1 MAVLFI
7 FISFIGIFFSCI
19 QKTELGPI
27 ATLRDAFVKAFLAF
41 SFLAYLFAEIFS
53 VNNFLTAT
61 TIGTAWGVVAMV
73 TMYFSSKRR
82 IQVTDTFIAA
92 WSALFRIEKRYFY
105 LLFAS
110 VVFILLPLLLLAVF
124 IPPNNWDSLAYHLP
138 RIEHWIQNKNIYP
151 YPTNLIRQIIT
162 PPLSEYLLLNIRIL
176 ACNDWF
182 LNLVQFMALLGVIA
196 AFTQILKQL
205 KVNYKGQV
213 LGYALLLSLPM
224 VIFQATTTQT
234 DLLSAFFLK
243 AFLLYTLN
251 FIQSNYTNKIDFL
264 LLVLAISLGILTKY
278 TIAIFALP
286 FILLIIYKVLA
297 TKKGTWIIWTASI
310 AFAIAAIVLAPF
322 LVRNLISF
330 GSFTGNEYF
339 EASMSNSHISIQY
352 TIGNTFKNIAD
363 FISIPVNFFNEILLS
378 VLNKVHSILGIS
390 INDDGANWNKMEFI
404 INNHLNEDSA
414 GSLLHFLLIVLSIP
428 LIWKLKNRKNLL
440 WICIGLF
447 STFIIYSAIFRYSPW
462 NNRLFLPLI
471 ITWLIVVAYILNN
484 TIKNSLFVFIIST
497 GLLLVAILP
506 VYFNRAKPIIM
517 DPFYL
522 KRVLSHS
529 PKAAEKIKTVFE
541 KNRMDNYFVWTPFL
555 QKQLDT
561 VLNQIPID
569 RNRIDLGTEFDSHE
583 YMIWL
588 YAQKHF
594 KGDFYIGTSQNIHYK
609 PFPQNFPK
617 ANYYTIALKDSV
629 MHWKS
634 VILSK

>member
-1 MAVLFI
+1 M
-7 FISFIGIFFSCI
+7 
-19 QKTELGPI
+19 GPI
-27 ATLRDAFVKAFLAF
+27 ATLRNAFVKAFLAF

-53 VNNFLTAT
+53 INNLLTAT
-61 TIGTAWGVVAMV
+61 TIGTAWGIVAMV
-73 TMYFSSKRR
+73 TIYFSFKQKEQ
-82 IQVTDTFIAA
+82 ITDTIITA
-92 WSALFRIEKRYFY
+92 WTALFRIEKKYFY
-105 LLFAS
+105 LLFVSA
-110 VVFILLPLLLLAVF
+110 VLILFPLLLLAIF
-124 IPPNNWDSLAYHLP
+124 IPPNNWDSLSYHLP
-138 RIEHWIQNKNIYP
+138 RIEHWIQDQNIYP

-162 PPLSEYLLLNIRIL
+162 PPLSEYVLFNIRIL
-176 ACNDWF
+176 AGNDWF
-182 LNLVQFMALLGVIA
+182 LNILQFMALLGVIV
-196 AFTQILKQL
+196 AFTQILQQL
-205 KVNYKGQV
+205 KVSYKGQV

-234 DLLSAFFLK
+234 DLLSAFFLI

-264 LLVLAISLGILTKY
+264 LLVFAISLGILTKY

-286 FILLIIYKVLA
+286 FIFLIICKVLA
-297 TKKGTWIIWTASI
+297 TKKGTWIIWTALI
-310 AFAIAAIVLAPF
+310 ALSLAAIVLAPF
-322 LVRNLISF
+322 LVRNLVSF
-330 GSFTGNEYF
+330 GSLTGNEYF

-352 TIGNTFKNIAD
+352 TIANAFKNIAD
-363 FISIPVNFFNEILLS
+363 FISIPVNIFNEILLGI
-378 VLNKVHSILGIS
+378 LNQVHHLLGLS
-390 INDDGANWNKMEFI
+390 INDEGANWNKMKFI

-414 GSLLHFLLIVLSIP
+414 GSFLHFLLIVFSIS
-428 LIWKLKNRKNLL
+428 LIWKLKNRKNLF

-447 STFIIYSAIFRYSPW
+447 ATFIIYSAIFRYSPW

-471 ITWLIVVAYILNN
+471 IIWLIVVAYVLHN

-497 GLLLVAILP
+497 GLLFVAILP

-529 PKAAEKIKTVFE
+529 PKAADKIKTVFD
-541 KNRMDNYFVWTPFL
+541 KNRLDNYFVWTPFL

-561 VLNQIPID
+561 VFSQIPLD
-569 RNRIDLGTEFDSHE
+569 KNRIDLTTEFDSHE

-588 YAQKHF
+588 YAQKHY

-617 ANYYTIALKDSV
+617 ADSYTIALSDSV

-634 VILSK
+634 IILSK

>member
-1 MAVLFI
+1 MAILFI
-7 FISFIGIFFSCI
+7 FISFTGFFFSSI

-27 ATLRDAFVKAFLAF
+27 ATLRNAFVKAFLAF

-53 VNNFLTAT
+53 INNLLTAT
-61 TIGTAWGVVAMV
+61 TIGTAWGIVAMG
-73 TMYFSSKRR
+73 TIYFSFKRR
-82 IQVTDTFIAA
+82 VQVTDTFFATR
-92 WSALFRIEKRYFY
+92 SALFRIEKRYLY
-105 LLFAS
+105 LLISS
-110 VVFILLPLLLLAVF
+110 VVFILLPLFLLAIF

-138 RIEHWIQNKNIYP
+138 RIEHWIQDQNIYP

-162 PPLSEYLLLNIRIL
+162 PPLSEYLLVNIRIL
-176 ACNDWF
+176 AGNDWF

-205 KVNYKGQV
+205 KVSYKGQV

-224 VIFQATTTQT
+224 VIFQSTTTQT
-234 DLLSAFFLK
+234 DLLSAFFLI
-243 AFLLYTLN
+243 AFLLFTLN
-251 FIQSNYTNKIDFL
+251 FIQSNYTNKSDFL
-264 LLVLAISLGILTKY
+264 LLVLSISLGILTKY

-297 TKKGTWIIWTASI
+297 TKKGAWIIWTCSTAL
-310 AFAIAAIVLAPF
+310 ALAAIVLVPF

-352 TIGNTFKNIAD
+352 TIGNAFKNIAD
-363 FISIPVNFFNEILLS
+363 FISIPVNFFNAILLGI
-378 VLNKVHSILGIS
+378 LNQVHHLLGLS
-390 INDDGANWNKMEFI
+390 INDDGANWNKMKFI

-440 WICIGLF
+440 WICFSLF
-447 STFIIYSAIFRYSPW
+447 ATFIIYSAIFRYSPW

-471 ITWLIVVAYILNN
+471 IVWLIVVAYILHN
-484 TIKNSLFVFIIST
+484 TIKNSFFVFIIST
-497 GLLLVAILP
+497 GLILIAILP

-529 PKAAEKIKTVFE
+529 PKAADKIKTVFE

-561 VLNQIPID
+561 VFNQVPINK
-569 RNRIDLGTEFDSHE
+569 NRIDLSTEFDSHE

-594 KGDFYIGTSQNIHYK
+594 KGNFYIGTSQNIHYK

-617 ANYYTIALKDSV
+617 ADSYTIALSDSI
-629 MHWKS
+629 MHWK
-634 VILSK
+634 

>member
-1 MAVLFI
+1 MAVLI
-7 FISFIGIFFSCI
+7 LFISFLGLFFSCI
-19 QKTELGPI
+19 QKTEMGPI
-27 ATLRDAFVKAFLAF
+27 ATLRNAFVKAFLAF
-41 SFLAYLFAEIFS
+41 SLLAYSFVEIFS
-53 VNNFLTAT
+53 INNLLNAA
-61 TIGTAWGVVAMV
+61 TIGTAWGIVAIV
-73 TMYFSSKRR
+73 TAYFSFKQKN
-82 IQVTDTFIAA
+82 QVTQTLIAA
-92 WSALFRIEKRYFY
+92 WTTLFRIEKRYLY
-105 LLFAS
+105 LLLAS
-110 VVFILLPLLLLAVF
+110 VVFILVPLLLLAIF

-138 RIEHWIQNKNIYP
+138 RIEHWIQDQNIYP
-151 YPTNLIRQIIT
+151 YPTNIIRQIIT

-176 ACNDWF
+176 AGNDCF
-182 LNLVQFMALLGVIA
+182 LNIVQFMALLVVIA

-234 DLLSAFFLK
+234 DLLSAFFLI

-286 FILLIIYKVLA
+286 FILSIIYKVLA
-297 TKKGTWIIWTASI
+297 TKKWTWIIWTCAT
-310 AFAIAAIVLAPF
+310 ALAIAAIVVAPF
-322 LVRNLISF
+322 LFRNVVSF
-330 GSFTGNEYF
+330 GSLTGNEYF

-352 TIGNTFKNIAD
+352 TIANAFKNIAD
-363 FISIPVNFFNEILLS
+363 FISIPINFFNEILLS
-378 VLNKVHSILGIS
+378 VLNKIHSLLGIS
-390 INDDGANWNKMEFI
+390 INDNGANWNKMEFI

-414 GSLLHFLLIVLSIP
+414 GSLLHFLLIVLSIS

-447 STFIIYSAIFRYSPW
+447 ATFIIYSAIFRYSPW

-471 ITWLIVVAYILNN
+471 IVWLIIVAYILHN

-497 GLLLVAILP
+497 GLLMIAILP

-561 VLNQIPID
+561 VFNQIPLD
-569 RNRIDLGTEFDSHE
+569 KNRIDLSTEFDSHE

-594 KGDFYIGTSQNIHYK
+594 KGDVYIGTSQNIHYK

-617 ANYYTIALKDSV
+617 ADNYTIALSDSV

-634 VILSK
+634 GILSK

>member
-1 MAVLFI
+1 M
-7 FISFIGIFFSCI
+7 
-19 QKTELGPI
+19 GPT
-27 ATLRDAFVKAFLAF
+27 ATLRNAFVKAFLAF
-41 SFLAYLFAEIFS
+41 SFFAYLFVEIFS
-53 VNNFLTAT
+53 INNLLTAT
-61 TIGTAWGVVAMV
+61 TIGTAWGIVVMV
-73 TMYFSSKRR
+73 TIYFSFKRR
-82 IQVTDTFIAA
+82 VQVNVTFIAA
-92 WSALFRIEKRYFY
+92 WSALFRIEKKYLY
-105 LLFAS
+105 LLLAS
-110 VVFILLPLLLLAVF
+110 VVFILLPLLLLAIF

-138 RIEHWIQNKNIYP
+138 RIEHWIQDKNIYP
-151 YPTNLIRQIIT
+151 YPTHLIRQIIT

-176 ACNDWF
+176 AGNDWF
-182 LNLVQFMALLGVIA
+182 LNILQFMALLAMIA

-205 KVNYKGQV
+205 KVSYKGQV

-224 VIFQATTTQT
+224 VIFQSTTTQT
-234 DLLSAFFLK
+234 DLLSAFFLI

-251 FIQSNYTNKIDFL
+251 FIQSNYTNKTDFL

-297 TKKGTWIIWTASI
+297 TKKGTWIIWTALTAILIASI
-310 AFAIAAIVLAPF
+310 ILAPF

-330 GSFTGNEYF
+330 GSLTGNDYF

-352 TIGNTFKNIAD
+352 TIANAFKNIAD
-363 FISIPVNFFNEILLS
+363 FISIPINFFNEILLR

-390 INDDGANWNKMEFI
+390 INDNGANWNKMEFI

-440 WICIGLF
+440 WVCFGLF
-447 STFIIYSAIFRYSPW
+447 ATFIIYSAIFRYSPW

-471 ITWLIVVAYILNN
+471 IVWLIVVAYILHN
-484 TIKNSLFVFIIST
+484 TIKNSLIVFLFST
-497 GLLLVAILP
+497 GLLMTAILP

-561 VLNQIPID
+561 VFNQIPID
-569 RNRIDLGTEFDSHE
+569 KNRIDLNTEFDSHE
-583 YMIWL
+583 YIIWL
-588 YAQKHF
+588 YAQKHY
-594 KGDFYIGTSQNIHYK
+594 KGDFYIGTSQKIHYK

-617 ANYYTIALKDSV
+617 ADSYTIALSDSV
-629 MHWKS
+629 MYWKS